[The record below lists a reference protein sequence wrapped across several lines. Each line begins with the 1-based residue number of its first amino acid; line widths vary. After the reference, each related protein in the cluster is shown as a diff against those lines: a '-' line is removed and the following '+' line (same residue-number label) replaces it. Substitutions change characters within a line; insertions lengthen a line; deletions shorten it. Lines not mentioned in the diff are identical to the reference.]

1 MIETKEH
8 YRQLLENIYNPD
20 APDAVDAVEELIEAL
35 REVAVKANKYRL
47 LDFSTSDKFTVS
59 IEGSTIEIDL
69 IPELF
74 DALIDLFV
82 VLVALPD
89 WIAEE

>member
-35 REVAVKANKYRL
+35 REVAKAAKHLAARGYGEPNKSWQKNTLDRL
-47 LDFSTSDKFTVS
+47 D
-59 IEGSTIEIDL
+59 
-69 IPELF
+69 
-74 DALIDLFV
+74 
-82 VLVALPD
+82 ALPD
-89 WIAEE
+89 WLINE